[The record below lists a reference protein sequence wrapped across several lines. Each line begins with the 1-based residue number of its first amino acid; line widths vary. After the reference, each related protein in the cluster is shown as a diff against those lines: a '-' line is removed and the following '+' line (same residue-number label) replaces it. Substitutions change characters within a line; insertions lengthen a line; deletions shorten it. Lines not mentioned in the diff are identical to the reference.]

1 MKDIFLLCRL
11 IPEFKTIYFRTM
23 MPGLKYAD
31 LMYECIEQ
39 VLPKTLYYSS
49 RKVGKLM
56 I

>member
-1 MKDIFLLCRL
+1 MTDILLLCRQ
-11 IPEFKTIYFRTM
+11 IPESKTIYLRTM
-23 MPGLKYAD
+23 MIGLKHAD
-31 LMYECIEQ
+31 LMYECIEH